1 MEMVI
6 LIAVLIDVLAVA
18 ASTEAF
24 RRRLADLRRSQATQP
39 EYPLMRPRS
48 PPDEYPFSSSRSS
61 LMFGLLVVWTG
72 EHREYRDRRLTRYAW
87 IARLTMLGLAA
98 FIMLSAT
105 VS

>member
-1 MEMVI
+1 
-6 LIAVLIDVLAVA
+6 
-18 ASTEAF
+18 
-24 RRRLADLRRSQATQP
+24 
-39 EYPLMRPRS
+39 
-48 PPDEYPFSSSRSS
+48 
-61 LMFGLLVVWTG
+61 MFGLLVVWTG